1 MMRNSRN
8 KSSLVYTL
16 SLQRAL
22 TRFIRSASEMVE
34 GAFRGVVYFLAQA
47 GVVYDTRLRQRA
59 DVIPD
64 MFGE

>member
-1 MMRNSRN
+1 
-8 KSSLVYTL
+8 
-16 SLQRAL
+16 
-22 TRFIRSASEMVE
+22 MVE